1 MKRPAWVLAMSIML
15 LMPFYATAQSSDRI
29 SLLDTFG
36 EFDKGESV
44 FVFGSLPRVLPDSF
58 LILKIINPQGDLCQ
72 IQQLTPLSNGLF
84 LTEPIPLKGRVCG
97 ISGDYEIKVF
107 YGSDSTTSK
116 FTLTTKKY
124 QEKTGGDYFDSAVDL
139 ISEKIITIAEQTG
152 AGTLLYSERLEL
164 LRSQPSEDT
173 LAQLE
178 ELYADLWDDFFIE
191 EELFEI
197 DTSLRPATK
206 AALDTTAE
214 LIEDG
219 KLPFEVARDIDRQT
233 FGAIFY
239 SQIGDTQTAVEKLND
254 VFVSITNVDPVKVT
268 SKQTPS
274 FAELEETLLN
284 IMTKTHSIMSRDV
297 KEEVAFIFARGT
309 GPIYTQEI
317 NQMIDLLSKSRY
329 LDVILRNSDPLYRLV
344 HTDWESTKSS
354 LINQESIEDL
364 LLKKEKVDKLHQ
376 AALLLRELDDVDQFL
391 SSDAEENSDLANL
404 ILPEWNDLQLNLEL
418 AHSADDIFNSE
429 TDIRNMK
436 NVVEASSRIS
446 KTVEISKQS
455 NVNSELIQ
463 SWESLLTQVE
473 NAGSVSQILE
483 IVLEFDTSIT
493 ELREK
498 RNPLTILKFEYEAL
512 KARAELQADY
522 ENLFY
527 INNAL
532 RIIDTAQKME
542 EGSPSLTKIDRIEV
556 LLTWASEKAP
566 EIKTDLY
573 SYSKDAYK
581 IRASDILQRAKSIEN
596 LVDLSLR
603 KNKFLPNYIEFTD
616 SMKEKVDEARDLV
629 IKNDLD
635 AADDMVR
642 QLMADWQEVTL
653 AYADDPYGSDVGY
666 SIEEL
671 QRIEYRKKLDSLSS
685 AVTNFYTADF
695 EPYSEEYVKMSDQ
708 ASEFIDYGNFVDA
721 ELKFNEIR
729 KYLSD
734 YLVLNNKRIIYDIS
748 YDQEDDIWIMSGA
761 VDKPVFDRRERLY
774 ITVYDMDGEVH
785 SNLKF
790 TDTRDGEFYTQWKAP
805 TKPGLYIVMLQYQD
819 AKASQIVNVE
829 EKAVT
834 HRTETLDSLE
844 LAREFEEL
852 ITFIEAF
859 GRENLE
865 KNNYYFEPVLN
876 DIKEGLA
883 DRDSKKV
890 SDKLSELNLLI
901 ERYLPVR
908 SKSAVIEA
916 HMDNDKLSISGS
928 IVKPYLAF
936 REDLFVDIYNQ
947 KGERID
953 EIFLKDTPSAMAGK
967 FNEILSKPY
976 EPGMYVAQLWYHD
989 LMVSDFFYVR

>member
-1 MKRPAWVLAMSIML
+1 
-15 LMPFYATAQSSDRI
+15 
-29 SLLDTFG
+29 
-36 EFDKGESV
+36 
-44 FVFGSLPRVLPDSF
+44 
-58 LILKIINPQGDLCQ
+58 
-72 IQQLTPLSNGLF
+72 
-84 LTEPIPLKGRVCG
+84 
-97 ISGDYEIKVF
+97 
-107 YGSDSTTSK
+107 
-116 FTLTTKKY
+116 
-124 QEKTGGDYFDSAVDL
+124 
-139 ISEKIITIAEQTG
+139 
-152 AGTLLYSERLEL
+152 
-164 LRSQPSEDT
+164 
-173 LAQLE
+173 
-178 ELYADLWDDFFIE
+178 
-191 EELFEI
+191 
-197 DTSLRPATK
+197 
-206 AALDTTAE
+206 
-214 LIEDG
+214 
-219 KLPFEVARDIDRQT
+219 
-233 FGAIFY
+233 
-239 SQIGDTQTAVEKLND
+239 
-254 VFVSITNVDPVKVT
+254 
-268 SKQTPS
+268 
-274 FAELEETLLN
+274 
-284 IMTKTHSIMSRDV
+284 
-297 KEEVAFIFARGT
+297 
-309 GPIYTQEI
+309 
-317 NQMIDLLSKSRY
+317 
-329 LDVILRNSDPLYRLV
+329 
-344 HTDWESTKSS
+344 
-354 LINQESIEDL
+354 
-364 LLKKEKVDKLHQ
+364 
-376 AALLLRELDDVDQFL
+376 
-391 SSDAEENSDLANL
+391 
-404 ILPEWNDLQLNLEL
+404 
-418 AHSADDIFNSE
+418 
-429 TDIRNMK
+429 
-436 NVVEASSRIS
+436 
-446 KTVEISKQS
+446 
-455 NVNSELIQ
+455 
-463 SWESLLTQVE
+463 
-473 NAGSVSQILE
+473 
-483 IVLEFDTSIT
+483 
-493 ELREK
+493 
-498 RNPLTILKFEYEAL
+498 
-512 KARAELQADY
+512 
-522 ENLFY
+522 
-527 INNAL
+527 
-532 RIIDTAQKME
+532 
-542 EGSPSLTKIDRIEV
+542 
-556 LLTWASEKAP
+556 
-566 EIKTDLY
+566 
-573 SYSKDAYK
+573 
-581 IRASDILQRAKSIEN
+581 KSIEN

-616 SMKEKVDEARDLV
+616 SMKEKVDDARELV

-671 QRIEYRKKLDSLSS
+671 QRIEYRKKLDSLSN
-685 AVTNFYTADF
+685 AVSNFYTADF